1 DLAVDERF
9 VDSPTRAANAEA
21 CIQELDATFATRTL
35 AEWRDTLSGFSGVW
49 APALLPIE
57 VRSHPQV
64 LANGYLATG
73 VNNAGD
79 EYRLP
84 APPMQFGEPVAP
96 AGPAP
101 EVGQHT
107 EDVLLELGRSW
118 DDIAE
123 LRASGALG

>member
-1 DLAVDERF
+1 LAEWQD
-9 VDSPTRAANAEA
+9 
-21 CIQELDATFATRTL
+21 TL
-35 AEWRDTLSGFSGVW
+35 AEFSGVW
-49 APALLPIE
+49 APALRPIE

-64 LANGYLATG
+64 VANGYLAPGTSISG
-73 VNNAGD
+73 G

-84 APPMQFGEPVAP
+84 APPMQFGEPVVP

-107 EDVLLELGRSW
+107 EELLLELGRSW